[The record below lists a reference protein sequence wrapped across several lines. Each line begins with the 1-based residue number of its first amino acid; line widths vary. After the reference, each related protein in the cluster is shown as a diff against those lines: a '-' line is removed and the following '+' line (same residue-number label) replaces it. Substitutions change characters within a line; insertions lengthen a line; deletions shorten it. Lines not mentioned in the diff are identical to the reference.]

1 MDHKP
6 PQSFDIEEL
15 AITVGQDVA
24 AAIVRRASL
33 ER

>member
-15 AITVGQDVA
+15 AITAGKDV
-24 AAIVRRASL
+24 AIVRRASL
-33 ER
+33 GR